1 MATLLYYI
9 RIKVKHF
16 FIMRDDDKMETI
28 ARIHREIEDLEREL
42 KKDDDN
48 GYLLRPYV
56 RSRFQDRVETLRQEE
71 REILNNLCTEN

>member
-1 MATLLYYI
+1 
-9 RIKVKHF
+9 
-16 FIMRDDDKMETI
+16 MREDDMMKTVT
-28 ARIHREIEDLEREL
+28 RIHIEIEDLEREL

-56 RSRFQDRVETLRQEE
+56 RSKFQDRVEILRQEE